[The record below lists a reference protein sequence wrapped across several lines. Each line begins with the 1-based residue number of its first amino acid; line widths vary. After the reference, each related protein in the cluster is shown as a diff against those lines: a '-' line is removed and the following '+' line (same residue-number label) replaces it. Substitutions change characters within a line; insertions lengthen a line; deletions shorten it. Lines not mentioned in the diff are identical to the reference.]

1 MSKRLGRGLSSLFA
15 VYNQD
20 DDKKDSG
27 TTEFNKSSNE
37 SNKNQNNSQQ
47 YTNSSKAQ
55 EFLSANDSAGVQF
68 NSSKSDNEIINNA
81 NGLLEKYRP
90 QVKEED
96 KVNNNY
102 VANKTILEQ
111 RLKEANDEMYPET
124 TTKQVSVNLLQ
135 PNTDQPRKNFD
146 PDALHELAQS
156 IKEHGI
162 IQPIIAVE
170 RDGKYVI
177 IAGERRYRAG
187 KLAGLKTM
195 PVIVK
200 NYTEQEMREVAL
212 IENLQREDL
221 NPIETAVAMKQL
233 IDIYGFTQDEVADKI
248 GKSRPSVTN
257 TLRLLNLEP
266 EVLTLV
272 EKERLQAGLARSLI
286 VLPREDQIALAKK
299 ACDGKMTAR
308 DVEKI
313 VQEKTK
319 PELSKKKKT
328 EGLSIEL
335 ISMKEEMQQVFGTKV
350 SIIGNNKKGRIY
362 LDYYNQ
368 IDLDRIFE
376 LVNILKRQQ
385 Q

>member
-20 DDKKDSG
+20 DDKKDLK
-27 TTEFNKSSNE
+27 TTEFTKSSNE
-37 SNKNQNNSQQ
+37 NNNSQSDNEQ
-47 YTNSSKAQ
+47 KQSNVQS
-55 EFLSANDSAGVQF
+55 VQF
-68 NSSKSDNEIINNA
+68 NSSKSDNEIMNNA

-90 QVKEED
+90 QVKPEE
-96 KVNNNY
+96 KVNTNFVN
-102 VANKTILEQ
+102 NKTILEQ
-111 RLKEANDEMYPET
+111 KLKEANDEMYPET
-124 TTKQVSVNLLQ
+124 VTKQVSVNLLQ
-135 PNTDQPRKNFD
+135 PNSDQPRKNFD

-200 NYTEQEMREVAL
+200 DYTEQEMREVAL

-272 EKERLQAGLARSLI
+272 EKERLQAGLARALI
-286 VLPREDQIALAKK
+286 ILPRDDQIALAKK

-308 DVEKI
+308 EVEKV

-319 PELSKKKKT
+319 PELSQKKKS
-328 EGLSIEL
+328 EGLSLEL

-376 LVNILKRQQ
+376 LVNILKKQQ
-385 Q
+385 F

>member
-20 DDKKDSG
+20 DDKKDLK
-27 TTEFNKSSNE
+27 TTEFTKSSNE
-37 SNKNQNNSQQ
+37 TNNYQDDSEQT
-47 YTNSSKAQ
+47 TNSNTSQ
-55 EFLSANDSAGVQF
+55 GVQF
-68 NSSKSDNEIINNA
+68 TPSKNDSEILNNA

-90 QVKEED
+90 QVKPEET
-96 KVNNNY
+96 VNTNFENN
-102 VANKTILEQ
+102 KSILEQ
-111 RLKEANDEMYPET
+111 RLKEANEEMYPET
-124 TTKQVSVNLLQ
+124 VTKQVSVNLLQ
-135 PNTDQPRKNFD
+135 PNSDQPRKNFD

-162 IQPIIAVE
+162 IQPLITVE

-200 NYTEQEMREVAL
+200 DYTEQEMREVAL

-272 EKERLQAGLARSLI
+272 EKERLQAGLARALI
-286 VLPREDQIALAKK
+286 ILPREDQIALAKK

-308 DVEKI
+308 EVEKI

-319 PELSKKKKT
+319 PELTQKKKS
-328 EGLSIEL
+328 EGLSLEL

-376 LVNILKRQQ
+376 LVNILKNQQ
-385 Q
+385 F

>member
-20 DDKKDSG
+20 DDKKDLK
-27 TTEFNKSSNE
+27 TTEFTKSSNE
-37 SNKNQNNSQQ
+37 TNNYQQ
-47 YTNSSKAQ
+47 DSEQTTNSNTSQ
-55 EFLSANDSAGVQF
+55 GVQF
-68 NSSKSDNEIINNA
+68 TPSKNDSEILNNA

-90 QVKEED
+90 QVKTEER
-96 KVNNNY
+96 VNTNFENN
-102 VANKTILEQ
+102 KSILEQ
-111 RLKEANDEMYPET
+111 RLKEANEEMYPET
-124 TTKQVSVNLLQ
+124 VTKQVSVNLLQ
-135 PNTDQPRKNFD
+135 PNSDQPRKNFD

-162 IQPIIAVE
+162 IQPLITVE

-200 NYTEQEMREVAL
+200 DYTEQEMREVAL

-272 EKERLQAGLARSLI
+272 EKERLQAGLARALI
-286 VLPREDQIALAKK
+286 ILPREDQIALAKK

-308 DVEKI
+308 EVEKI

-319 PELSKKKKT
+319 PELTQKKKS
-328 EGLSIEL
+328 EGLSLEL

-376 LVNILKRQQ
+376 LVNILKNQQ
-385 Q
+385 F

>member
-20 DDKKDSG
+20 DNNDSK
-27 TTEFNKSSNE
+27 TTEFNKSQNNDSNNKAQNNFNAPKNE
-37 SNKNQNNSQQ
+37 S
-47 YTNSSKAQ
+47 
-55 EFLSANDSAGVQF
+55 VQF
-68 NSSKSDNEIINNA
+68 NSSKNENEIINNA

-90 QVKEED
+90 QVKNEEP
-96 KVNNNY
+96 VNTNY
-102 VANKTILEQ
+102 VANKTSLEQ
-111 RLKEANDEMYPET
+111 RLKVANDEMYPET

-135 PNTDQPRKNFD
+135 PNSDQPRKNFD

-200 NYTEQEMREVAL
+200 DYTEQEMREVAL

-272 EKERLQAGLARSLI
+272 EKERLQAGLARALI
-286 VLPREDQIALAKK
+286 ILPRDDQIALAKK

-319 PELSKKKKT
+319 PELAQKKKS
-328 EGLSIEL
+328 EGLSLEL
-335 ISMKEEMQQVFGTKV
+335 ISMKEDMQQVFGTKV

-385 Q
+385 V